1 MRTSHLVN
9 FFNEV
14 LAGGV
19 GQLLVVA
26 ADLRR
31 RQVGLFAKVFHG
43 PGENK
48 SELDL
53 NPRSLCPFYLW
64 DFLQQ
69 YSALLPTEVFL
80 ILQD

>member
-1 MRTSHLVN
+1 MSYDELTQMRTSHLVN

-48 SELDL
+48 S
-53 NPRSLCPFYLW
+53 
-64 DFLQQ
+64 
-69 YSALLPTEVFL
+69 
-80 ILQD
+80 

>member
-48 SELDL
+48 S
-53 NPRSLCPFYLW
+53 
-64 DFLQQ
+64 
-69 YSALLPTEVFL
+69 
-80 ILQD
+80 